1 MDTNIEQNEYS
12 RFAMDH
18 TKKKNDTHNEITDKV
33 KHGKELLE
41 YKNFGVLDDFDLS
54 FAFTFCAFIFA

>member
-12 RFAMDH
+12 RIAIVH
-18 TKKKNDTHNEITDKV
+18 RKNKNDTHNKITDKV

-41 YKNFGVLDDFDLS
+41 YKNFGVLDEFDL
-54 FAFTFCAFIFA
+54 